1 MKKNITG
8 QGRQER
14 RISRKDVT
22 VGCDP
27 EFELIGRDGAIHEAD
42 RIILEG
48 TGANIE
54 IGVDGSGSP
63 VELRPRPSHM
73 PETVVRNIKNLLKRF
88 TRSYPGYKLS
98 YDGHR
103 FSVGGHIHSGVRGV
117 TITDYMARVMA
128 QVMDD
133 FIGKLVLPLAGWAR
147 RGSSYNTLT
156 KYRIQPWGFEYRTPP
171 AAVFANPRMAK
182 LCMKAC
188 RMICFTFMNK
198 KRFSY
203 QDPPTV
209 ADYKNI
215 CHFTAAEHDEFKTL
229 CSQLSR
235 DSDKDLMAKW
245 GVAVVPYRR
254 QRRSSSEVASINRIQ
269 EVAAQTP
276 LAPQF
281 NISFSDDWDAARRH
295 QIESGL
301 RAMFTPT
308 TLSINLDLFGLRAD
322 RGHVTAGII
331 LTGADCIEHP
341 NAGWQSGTRTLR
353 IGLPYDFRMDSNGLC
368 QDLLRVVALL
378 VDSLNHYNN
387 QA

>member
-27 EFELIGRDGAIHEAD
+27 EFELIGRDGEVHEAD
-42 RIILEG
+42 RILHEG

-54 IGVDGSGSP
+54 IGTDGAGSQ

-88 TRSYPGYKLS
+88 THSYPGYKLS
-98 YDGHR
+98 YDGRR

-117 TITDYMARVMA
+117 TITNEMARTMA
-128 QVMDD
+128 LVMDD
-133 FIGKLVLPLAGWAR
+133 FIGKLVIPLAGSAR
-147 RGSSYNTLT
+147 QYSSYNTLT
-156 KYRIQPWGFEYRTPP
+156 KFRVQPWGFEYRTPP
-171 AAVFANPRMAK
+171 AAAFANPRMAK

-203 QDPPTV
+203 QDAPTV

-229 CSQLSR
+229 CSQLR
-235 DSDKDLMAKW
+235 NDSNKDLMAKW
-245 GVAVVPYRR
+245 GVNVVPYRR
-254 QRRSSSEVASINRIQ
+254 TRRTTAAPAAPVVQIPVAPALSIQ
-269 EVAAQTP
+269 
-276 LAPQF
+276 
-281 NISFSDDWDAARRH
+281 FSDDWNNSRRA
-295 QIESGL
+295 QIESAI

-378 VDSLNHYNN
+378 VDALNHYNHE
-387 QA
+387 A